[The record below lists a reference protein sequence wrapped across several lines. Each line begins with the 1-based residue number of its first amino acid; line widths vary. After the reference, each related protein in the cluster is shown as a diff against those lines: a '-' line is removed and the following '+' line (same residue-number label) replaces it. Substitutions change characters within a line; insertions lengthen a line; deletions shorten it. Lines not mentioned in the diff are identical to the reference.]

1 MFASTPEQIDAVKAN
16 TEAFLTLSRIA
27 FSSIERLSA
36 LNLSVAR
43 AALEESVAASTALFE
58 IKNPKELYSLRNPVS
73 GKALETAATYLR
85 DAQAITIDTQ
95 KQVTTLMTSIVPSLV
110 GNSNADTS
118 WNQGFNV
125 MNQFAKQI
133 TAMTVANTKAV
144 ADATTQMATPV
155 ATHAKKA
162 A

>member
-1 MFASTPEQIDAVKAN
+1 MFASTPEQIDAVKAS
-16 TEAFLTLSRIA
+16 TDAFLTLSKIA

-43 AALEESVAASTALFE
+43 AALEESVATSTAMFA
-58 IKNPKELYSLRNPVS
+58 IKDPKEAYSLRSPVP

-85 DAQAITIDTQ
+85 DAQAITVDTQ
-95 KQVTTLMTSIVPSLV
+95 KQVTTLMTSIIPSLV

-133 TAMTVANTKAV
+133 TAMTVANSKPV
-144 ADATTQMATPV
+144 DDATTQIATPV
-155 ATHAKKA
+155 IAHARKA